1 MKIGILTYHACFNYG
16 ACLQAYALQTTIK
29 KLGYKCEI
37 IDYQSDILR
46 NISDVFSKKPTNIRE
61 IIKNVTRFPYKSQL
75 LERQKLFEDFI
86 NNNLE
91 LSQRCRTEKD
101 VERQAEQ
108 YDCIVCG
115 SDQTWNLDP
124 SVRYQNAV
132 YFLNFPK
139 HQRRISYATSFGQ
152 WVEKAPEHEEEFLP
166 WVTGYDALSMR
177 EQSGVEYLQSKG
189 LKCELVVDPTLLL
202 EKKYYDAIC
211 RERLINEPYVLL
223 FTWNGAKDA
232 TEIAKKIAKQTHAK
246 PVYIVAPPR
255 AMFSGVERK
264 LDVGP
269 CEFLSLIKYADYVV
283 TNSFHG
289 TVFSIIYQKR
299 FVSVVTGHV
308 DKRRES
314 LMKHLGLTDHL
325 MSQENFSLTAIDKA
339 DYAGV
344 TEKLSEFKASS
355 MNYLI
360 DAIKAE

>member
-1 MKIGILTYHACFNYG
+1 MKVGILTYHACFNYG

-46 NISDVFSKKPTNIRE
+46 NISDVFSKKPTNVRE
-61 IIKNVTRFPYKSQL
+61 IIKNITRFPYRRQL
-75 LERQKLFEDFI
+75 LERQRMFEEFI
-86 NNNLE
+86 NNKLE
-91 LSQRCRTEKD
+91 LSQLCRTEKD
-101 VERQAEQ
+101 VEKQAEE

-152 WVEKAPEHEEEFLP
+152 WVEKAPQHEEEFLP
-166 WVTGYDALSMR
+166 WVKGYDALSMR

-189 LKCELVVDPTLLL
+189 LNCELVVDPTLLL

-211 RERLINEPYVLL
+211 RERLIDEPYVLL

-232 TEIAKKIAKQTHAK
+232 TEIAKKIAQQTHAK
-246 PVYIVAPPR
+246 PIYIVAPPR

-269 CEFLSLIKYADYVV
+269 CEFLSLIRYADYIV

-289 TVFSIIYQKR
+289 TVFSIIYQKK

-314 LMKHLGLTDHL
+314 LMEHLGLTDHL
-325 MSQENFSLTAIDKA
+325 MTQENFDLAAIDKT

-344 TEKLSEFKASS
+344 TEKLAEFKASS
-355 MNYLI
+355 MNYLKN
-360 DAIKAE
+360 AIKAE